1 QTAVKE
7 KYTEGKEYFIYVG
20 AIHLQKNI
28 INLLKAFSIFKKRQ
42 RSSMKLVLCGRLVW
56 KNDAFFQLLKTYKYR
71 NDVLVTGYIAEAELA
86 HLIGSAYALVYPS
99 LFEGF
104 GMPVLEALQCRVPV
118 LTSAHSAMQE
128 ISNTAALYFDAAD
141 PASMADQLML
151 IYKDEDLRRTLI
163 EKGRSVA
170 KKYSWQRTAELMWA
184 CIEKAGK

>member
-1 QTAVKE
+1 
-7 KYTEGKEYFIYVG
+7 
-20 AIHLQKNI
+20 
-28 INLLKAFSIFKKRQ
+28 
-42 RSSMKLVLCGRLVW
+42 MKLILTGRLAW
-56 KNDAFFQLLKTYKYR
+56 KNDEFLRLLQTYNYKE
-71 NDVLVTGYIAEAELA
+71 DVVLTGYLEEAELA
-86 HLIGSAYALVYPS
+86 NVMADAYALVYPS

-104 GMPVLEALQCRVPV
+104 GVPVLEALQCRVPV